1 VNDTKRILVAA
12 LGSVLI
18 LFLWNEFVTPK
29 PKGPAPEKAPAAGA
43 PAAPPA
49 PGSAPPAAPAAAPPA
64 APPAQAAAL
73 TAPEELVV
81 LETAEARATFSSH
94 GGTLKSLRL
103 KGETY
108 RRRAKGS
115 EAEEAV
121 DLVAVAKGEAEPF
134 AIAPSPE
141 LGGTGDPAT
150 DPAVRAPM
158 RVVGRDAASV
168 TFEGRVGAVDVR
180 KTFRVGPKPF
190 EIQLDLAVSG
200 GAAPGA
206 VSLLYPAYQPPD
218 APTPGFFSGGEVF
231 ESVVPVCR
239 AGDKTVRFDAKE
251 KLEMVAGT
259 PRWFGLDQHYFVS
272 AVLPAA
278 EAGECFFA
286 KLGAPGASAAGIRL
300 TVNGP
305 TRATFT
311 AFAGPKQV
319 DLLKAYGRGLES
331 AIDYGPVT
339 NFFAFFA
346 RILLWV
352 MQRFHGLIHNWG
364 VAIILLTVLVKVLLF
379 PLTHKSMQSMQEMRK
394 LQPEVEKLKAKFGD
408 DKEKMNVAV
417 MQLYQQHKVNP
428 LGGCLPLL
436 LQMPVWLALYAT
448 LQTSVELYRQ
458 PFLWIRDLT
467 AYDPIYVL
475 PLAMGA
481 SSFVMQKLSPQP
493 ADNTQ
498 AKMLLYFM
506 PAFFTFIMLKLPA
519 GLTLY
524 IFVNNLLTIVQQ
536 QWLMRKDAAAAP
548 PAAKG

>member
-1 VNDTKRILVAA
+1 LNDSKRILVAA

-18 LFLWNEFVTPK
+18 LFLWNEFVMPKRKATP
-29 PKGPAPEKAPAAGA
+29 GE
-43 PAAPPA
+43 
-49 PGSAPPAAPAAAPPA
+49 AAPAASAPA
-64 APPAQAAAL
+64 ATATVPAPAPAATPLAPVQPASPA
-73 TAPEELVV
+73 APEELVV

-103 KGETY
+103 KGEAY
-108 RRRAKGS
+108 RRRPRGS
-115 EAEEAV
+115 EADEPV

-134 AIAPSPE
+134 ALAPSPE

-158 RVVGRDAASV
+158 RIAARTASAV
-168 TFEGRVGAVDVR
+168 TFEGRVGGLDVH
-180 KTFRVGPKPF
+180 KTFRLGAKPY
-190 EIQLDLAVSG
+190 EILLELAVSG
-200 GAAPGA
+200 GAAPGT
-206 VSLLYPAYQPPD
+206 VSLLYPGYQPPD

-231 ESVVPVCR
+231 ESVVPFCR
-239 AGDKTVRFDAKE
+239 GGDKTVRFDAKE
-251 KLEMVAGT
+251 KLEKVAGA

-272 AVLPAA
+272 AVLPAS
-278 EAGECFFA
+278 EAGACFFA
-286 KLGAPGASAAGIRL
+286 KMGAPGASASGIIL
-300 TVNGP
+300 SVNGP
-305 TRATFT
+305 LRATFT

-319 DLLKAYGRGLES
+319 DLLKSYGRGLES

-364 VAIILLTVLVKVLLF
+364 VAIILLTVLVKLLLF
-379 PLTHKSMQSMQEMRK
+379 PLTQKSMQSMQEMRK
-394 LQPEVEKLKAKFGD
+394 LQPEVEKLKAKLGD

-448 LQTSVELYRQ
+448 LQTSVELYHQ

-467 AYDPIYVL
+467 AFDPFYVL
-475 PLAMGA
+475 PLTMGI

-524 IFVNNLLTIVQQ
+524 ILVNNLLTIVQQ
-536 QWLMRKDAAAAP
+536 QWLMRRDRAAVPAAP
-548 PAAKG
+548 AKG